1 MSDPA
6 DLVTALLAREI
17 VRACRDGAMRIL
29 AVTSPMSM
37 VAGLLARRT
46 GAPRL
51 ALAGGFGRL
60 DVAPRPAVTLGEF
73 ALGLDGSPRSMSAET
88 FMALARGRVGVVV
101 TPAQV
106 DARAA
111 LNLSGI
117 GGSPGRPAVA
127 LPGSRGLPDNNH
139 STSRVWYFVP
149 ELSTRRLVPTVDFV
163 SGAPPVPGI
172 RRTLFS
178 PTATLEFDAAV
189 GWRIAGLTDGSSVD
203 DVRAAVGFEL
213 AADAPTAHRPPTAA
227 EVAVLAE
234 VDPDG
239 LRRMDFGSM
248 PAEDI
253 GRLVAD
259 EARELDQL
267 IVGAGR

>member
-6 DLVTALLAREI
+6 DLVTTLLAREV
-17 VRACRDGAMRIL
+17 VRASKEDGLRIL
-29 AVTSPMSM
+29 AVTSPMSL
-37 VAGLLARRT
+37 VAGLLARRS
-46 GAPRL
+46 GASAL

-73 ALGLDGSPRSMSAET
+73 ALGFDGSPRSMAAET
-88 FMALARGRVGVVV
+88 FMALARGRVGVMV

-117 GGSPGRPAVA
+117 GGSPGRPTVA

-139 STSRVWYFVP
+139 SSSAVWYFAP
-149 ELSTRRLVPTVDFV
+149 ELSTRRLVPAVDFI
-163 SGAPPVPGI
+163 SGAPPAAGI

-178 PTATLEFDAAV
+178 PTATLEYDAAV
-189 GWRIAGLTDGSSVD
+189 GWRIVGLTDGTSVD
-203 DVRAAVGFEL
+203 EVRASVGFEL
-213 AADAPTAHRPPTAA
+213 GADEPAVHRPPTAD
-227 EVAVLAE
+227 EVAGLAD

-239 LRRMDFGSM
+239 LRRIDFGTM
-248 PAEDI
+248 PGDALGAVI
-253 GRLVAD
+253 AS
-259 EARELDQL
+259 EARELDGL
-267 IVGAGR
+267 ITVG